1 MKARADRVPGVGGAP
16 KRRLKVRGKIKRL
29 PPEIREELN
38 RRLVNGGFSDYRGLS
53 RWLEEQGYEISP
65 SAINTYA
72 RRFEQRLE
80 AVRLATAQA
89 RAVVEAA
96 PDDDDRI
103 NQALMKI
110 VQTTLFEMMIDL
122 NDTRQK
128 LADVERARKTG
139 AARIR
144 NRRARAGAPEEVDG
158 EGELDEPMRKYPTKA
173 DLAAVGSVGRTV
185 ASLARVELQW
195 RKWREQAR
203 EAVERQVGV
212 ASEKLSEAARSG
224 GLSPEAADKIRAA
237 LLEIRV

>member
-1 MKARADRVPGVGGAP
+1 MNATQDSAPGDGAAP
-16 KRRLKVRGKIKRL
+16 KRRRQVPGKIKRL
-29 PPEIREELN
+29 PPELRGELN
-38 RRLVNGGFSDYRGLS
+38 QRLVSGGFSDYRGLS
-53 RWLEEQGYEISP
+53 RWLQERGYEISP

-89 RAVVEAA
+89 KAVVEAA

-103 NQALMKI
+103 NQALLRI

-128 LADVERARKTG
+128 IGDVERARKTG

-144 NRRARAGAPEEVDG
+144 GRRAR
-158 EGELDEPMRKYPTKA
+158 EGVESGGDRGDAADETISRYPSKA

-185 ASLARVELQW
+185 ASLARVELEW

-203 EAVERQVGV
+203 AAVERQVGV
-212 ASEKLSEAARSG
+212 ASEKVSEATCSG
-224 GLSPEAADKIRAA
+224 GLSPETAAQIRAA
-237 LLEIRV
+237 LLDIRV

>member
-1 MKARADRVPGVGGAP
+1 MKARGDCAPGAGATR
-16 KRRLKVRGKIKRL
+16 KRRSQVRGKIKRL
-29 PPEIREELN
+29 PPEVREELN

-53 RWLEEQGYEISP
+53 RWLEEKGYEISP

-89 RAVVEAA
+89 KAVVEAA

-110 VQTTLFEMMIDL
+110 VQTTLFEMMVDL

-128 LADVERARKTG
+128 LGDVERARKTG
-139 AARIR
+139 ARRIR
-144 NRRARAGAPEEVDG
+144 NRRAREGAQDEAEG
-158 EGELDEPMRKYPTKA
+158 GELDEPARKYPTKA

-185 ASLARVELQW
+185 ASLARVELEW

-203 EAVERQVGV
+203 EAVEHQVGV

-224 GLSPEAADKIRAA
+224 GLSPEAAEKIRAA